1 MEGIEAFAESI
12 KKAGSDGSPIQIKG
26 GGTKGFLG
34 YVDEGLQVLT
44 TQCYAG
50 VLDYHPAEL
59 IVRVKAGTPVGTLD
73 NLLRSEGQML
83 AFDPPAHDATS
94 TIGGVVSAGLS
105 GSARPYRGAA
115 RDHLLGAGMVLHD
128 GAYCEFGGQ
137 VMKNVA
143 GYDVS
148 RLVCGAYG
156 TLGLLADLSLKVVPA
171 PELEKTITRE
181 CSSDVARET
190 VKLLCNRVSSLS
202 ASCYSGGTLS
212 VRLSGNE
219 QAVKATEEM
228 LEGNL
233 GDNAFWAQLDAQ
245 ALPAFQ
251 NAVDVWRLS
260 TDADEPL
267 FDYDFA
273 ILDWGFAQRWLFD
286 PKSDPRVGYAGSGHW
301 TRVRHDKDRFE
312 AEVFQPLSALEFALH
327 RRLKST
333 FDPGGIFNPGRMYR
347 KEGL

>member
-1 MEGIEAFAESI
+1 MEVIDAFAESI
-12 KKAGSDGSPIQIKG
+12 KKAGIDGSPIQIEG
-26 GGTKGFLG
+26 GGTKSFLG
-34 YVDEGLQVLT
+34 HVAEGLQVLT
-44 TQCYAG
+44 TQSYSG
-50 VLDYHPAEL
+50 VLEYHPAEM
-59 IVRVKAGTPVGTLD
+59 IVRVKAGTPVDTLD

-83 AFDPPAHDATS
+83 AFDPPTHDAAS

-143 GYDVS
+143 GDDVS

-156 TLGLLADLSLKVVPA
+156 TLGLLADLSLKVVPV
-171 PELEKTITRE
+171 PELEKTIILE
-181 CSSDVARET
+181 CSRDVARET
-190 VKLLCNRVSSLS
+190 VKLLSNRVCPLS
-202 ASCYSGGTLS
+202 ASCYSDNLLRI
-212 VRLSGNE
+212 RLSGNE
-219 QAVKATEEM
+219 QAVKATEKM
-228 LEGNL
+228 LEGTE
-233 GDNAFWAQLDAQ
+233 GDSAFWRLLDAQ

-251 NAVDVWRLS
+251 NAGDVWRLS

-267 FDYDFA
+267 FDHDFA

-286 PKSDPRVGYAGSGHW
+286 PKSDPRDGYEGGGHW
-301 TRVRHDKDRFE
+301 TRVWHDKGRFE
-312 AEVFQPLSALEFALH
+312 AEAFQPLSALNLALH

-333 FDPGGIFNPGRMYR
+333 FDPGGIFNPGRMYLE
-347 KEGL
+347 EGL

>member
-1 MEGIEAFAESI
+1 MDEIDAFADSI

-34 YVDEGLQVLT
+34 YVAAELQVLT
-44 TQCYAG
+44 TQCYTG
-50 VLDYHPAEL
+50 VIEYHPTEL
-59 IVRVKAGTPVGTLD
+59 IVRVRSGTPVDTLN

-83 AFDPPAHDATS
+83 AFEPPAHDATS
-94 TIGGVVSAGLS
+94 TVGGVVSAGLS

-115 RDHLLGAGMVLHD
+115 RDHLLGVGMVLHD

-171 PELEKTITRE
+171 PELEQTVIRE

-190 VKLLCNRVSSLS
+190 IKLLSNTVSPLS
-202 ASCYSGGTLS
+202 ASCYSEGTLR

-219 QAVKATEEM
+219 QTVMATEKM
-228 LEGNL
+228 LEGDR
-233 GDNAFWAQLDAQ
+233 GDNGFWDQLDSQ

-251 NAVDVWRLS
+251 NAADVWRLS
-260 TDADEPL
+260 TNADEPL
-267 FDYDFA
+267 FGYDFA

-286 PKSDPRVGYAGSGHW
+286 PKSDPRDGYAGSGHW
-301 TRVRHDKDRFE
+301 TRVRCDKDRFE
-312 AEVFQPLSALEFALH
+312 AGAFQPLSALELALH

-347 KEGL
+347 EVGL

>member
-1 MEGIEAFAESI
+1 MDEIGAFVEVI
-12 KKAGSDGSPIQIKG
+12 KKAGRDGHSIQISG
-26 GGTKGFLG
+26 GATKDFLG
-34 YVDEGLQVLT
+34 YVPEGLQVLT
-44 TQCYAG
+44 TQAYSG

-59 IVRVKAGTPVGTLD
+59 IVRVKAGTPVSTLEG
-73 NLLRSEGQML
+73 LLRSEGQML
-83 AFDPPAHDATS
+83 AFSPPMHDVAS

-156 TLGLLADLSLKVVPA
+156 TLGLLVDLSLKVVPV
-171 PELEKTITRE
+171 PELEKTISRE

-190 VKLLCNRVSSLS
+190 VKLLSNRVSPLS

-212 VRLSGNE
+212 VRLSGTE
-219 QAVKATEEM
+219 HAVKATEKT
-228 LEGNL
+228 LDGTP
-233 GDNAFWAQLDAQ
+233 GDSFFWDQLDAQ
-245 ALPAFQ
+245 TLPAFQ

-260 TDADEPL
+260 TDPDEPL

-273 ILDWGFAQRWLFD
+273 ILDWGFAQRWLLD
-286 PKSDPRVGYAGSGHW
+286 PKSDPRRGYAGSGHW
-301 TRVRHDKDRFE
+301 TRIRSHPDRFST
-312 AEVFQPLSALEFALH
+312 AVFQPLSALELGLH
-327 RRLKST
+327 RRLKT
-333 FDPGGIFNPGRMYR
+333 AFDPSGIFNPGRMYL
-347 KEGL
+347 EDGL